1 MAEWKLASAEQT
13 KGLLDKSNKFLG
25 NSNLRACIV
34 LIPLALDPKKA
45 ILTLGGIVSA
55 AVRSFEIWW
64 DSTKQELN
72 IMIISSEPD
81 LDKFKQSLI
90 NAYPN
95 IDFEDSDELVP
106 DWFEKENKND
116 YQIFDIG
123 YEHGHFFTIF
133 DQARAHQLITQIANT
148 IQLSKNAW
156 VQFVFTQ
163 NSLVPHLQKH
173 YSKISKHYKTVT
185 KTDYTGQWDGLV
197 SEGEGPRDHP
207 EKFGEFARNFK
218 ILDNF
223 SRGKLQASQTVMSI
237 RGVIDSNEELS
248 LDFSEIESLP
258 VENIRSNIEHLTKN
272 TYYYNDFFSEKKP
285 DYIKINSKKQN
296 IKKLTCLG

>member
-1 MAEWKLASAEQT
+1 MYSFDT
-13 KGLLDKSNKFLG
+13 S
-25 NSNLRACIV
+25 CIGS
-34 LIPLALDPKKA
+34 KKA

-133 DQARAHQLITQIANT
+133 DQA
-148 IQLSKNAW
+148 S
-156 VQFVFTQ
+156 V
-163 NSLVPHLQKH
+163 
-173 YSKISKHYKTVT
+173 
-185 KTDYTGQWDGLV
+185 
-197 SEGEGPRDHP
+197 
-207 EKFGEFARNFK
+207 
-218 ILDNF
+218 
-223 SRGKLQASQTVMSI
+223 
-237 RGVIDSNEELS
+237 
-248 LDFSEIESLP
+248 
-258 VENIRSNIEHLTKN
+258 
-272 TYYYNDFFSEKKP
+272 
-285 DYIKINSKKQN
+285 
-296 IKKLTCLG
+296 